1 MRPRRTRLL
10 LLAFALA
17 IVGAAAAAGAAVERA
32 KQTRRAIALTG
43 GDPDRAMASIVR
55 FGCAACHQIP
65 GAQVPGGLAA
75 ASLSGMAERIY
86 IGGVTENSPDN
97 LVRWIVDPKQFSP
110 DTAMP
115 VTGINNR
122 EARDIAAYLYRQR

>member
-1 MRPRRTRLL
+1 VVFGT
-10 LLAFALA
+10 
-17 IVGAAAAAGAAVERA
+17 AAAAGVLVERG

-43 GDPDRAMASIVR
+43 GDPDRAMVSIVR

-75 ASLSGMAERIY
+75 RSLSGIGERIY
-86 IGGVTENSPDN
+86 IGGITQNSPDN
-97 LVRWIVDPKQFSP
+97 LVRWIVDPKQFSR

-115 VTGINNR
+115 VTGINDG
-122 EARDIAAYLYRQR
+122 EARDVAAYLYRQR